1 MIKNKGFTLVEMIV
15 AVGLFAIVMV
25 VATGAIFSIVGA
37 NRSAQSLNSAITNF
51 SFAAESMVREIRTG
65 HGYVCGQSTVPYSN
79 TPTDCATNSTLD
91 NSAIAFTNAD
101 NIQVSYFLDSGTH
114 QIMKWVNG
122 TPSAIAIT
130 APEVVIQ
137 SMDFYVVGAADSL
150 PKIQPKVLLVI
161 KGYSGVGKSQSGFN
175 IQTLIS
181 QRLLNTQ

>member
-1 MIKNKGFTLVEMIV
+1 MKNKGFTLVEMIV

-51 SFAAESMVREIRTG
+51 SFAAESMVRDIRTG
-65 HGYVCGQSTVPYSN
+65 HGYVCGDKIVPISSV
-79 TPTDCATNSTLD
+79 PTDCATNSTVD

-101 NIQVSYFLDSGTH
+101 NIQVSYFLDSTTH
-114 QIMKWVNG
+114 QIMRLVNG
-122 TPSAIAIT
+122 ASMPIAIT

-137 SMDFYVVGAADSL
+137 SMDFYVVGAADSS
-150 PKIQPKVLLVI
+150 PKLQPKVLLII
-161 KGYSGVGKSQSGFN
+161 KGYAGTGKSQSGFD